1 MSPKYKI
8 RMLPNLSSR
17 SGSIAKMP
25 GDHRVLSLHHAALPS
40 ASSTSSCGKPA
51 NTGPKGGEI
60 VRPLQGALPTS
71 PSPPEGP
78 PWPWEYAQPQWV
90 PPGDEVHSARATPFL
105 GPGASP
111 SEGYRAQ
118 AHACVLQISPQQ
130 TQIPVKM
137 LLVQVSQTCLLL
149 KNRLVII
156 LVS

>member
-8 RMLPNLSSR
+8 RMLPTLSST
-17 SGSIAKMP
+17 SGSIAKTP
-25 GDHRVLSLHHAALPS
+25 GDHRVLSLHHADLCPPIS
-40 ASSTSSCGKPA
+40 LVYQLMWKTSQH
-51 NTGPKGGEI
+51 
-60 VRPLQGALPTS
+60 RPLQGTLLTS

-78 PWPWEYAQPQWV
+78 PWPREYARFQWV

-118 AHACVLQISPQQ
+118 AHACALQISPQQ

-137 LLVQVSQTCLLL
+137 LLVQESQTCLLL